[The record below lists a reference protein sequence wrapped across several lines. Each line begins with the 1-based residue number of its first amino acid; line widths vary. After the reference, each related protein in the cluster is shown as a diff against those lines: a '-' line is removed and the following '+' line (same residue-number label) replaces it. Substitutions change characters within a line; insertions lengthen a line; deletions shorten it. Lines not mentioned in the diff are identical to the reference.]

1 MQTSESL
8 LGCQCKDEQ
17 RCLSR
22 GLHVEVCDSS
32 MQGVL
37 EYVTTNSTR
46 NAAKT
51 FFKMTLLL
59 FIAAGHVPLSKK
71 TKQDDAGR
79 CAVVVALMLAIYCA
93 LSNVMSLCS
102 FGSKM

>member
-8 LGCQCKDEQ
+8 LGWQCKDEQ

-37 EYVTTNSTR
+37 EYVTTNSTS

-51 FFKMTLLL
+51 LFKMMLLL
-59 FIAAGHVPLSKK
+59 SIAAGHVPFVKK
-71 TKQDDAGR
+71 KDDARR
-79 CAVVVALMLAIYCA
+79 CAAVLALMLAIYCA
-93 LSNVMSLCS
+93 VSNVMSLCS